1 MNDYAVLGNEDGY
14 TVFKFNGTKVRFLT
28 SKKLERYT
36 KVLQWDNGY
45 IVVMAKYQGL
55 KEMEEY
61 IDMVPILER
70 LYYDVSAFLSPIKG
84 VRIDN
89 VA

>member
-1 MNDYAVLGNEDGY
+1 MNDYAVLSNEGEY
-14 TVFKFNGTKVRFLT
+14 TVFSFKGIKIRFLT

-45 IVVMAKYQGL
+45 IVVMAKYHGL

-70 LYYDVSAFLSPIKG
+70 LYYNVSEFLRPIKE
-84 VRIDN
+84 VRIVN